1 MKIELPGRVSFIIN
15 NLKLH
20 GYEAFAVGGCV
31 RDAILAKE
39 PEDWDITTS
48 APPEAV
54 KRLFRHTIDT
64 GIEHGTVTVL
74 FGNQAYEVTTYR
86 IDGVYENGRHPKKV
100 TYTSKIEEDLKR
112 RDFTI
117 NAMAYNDESRLVDV
131 TGGMKDLNH
140 HLVRCV
146 GEPAERFKEDA
157 LRILRAIRFSA
168 QLNFKVEENT
178 AKAIMALSPTLK
190 KISAERIQAELVK
203 ILVSDHPERIQEA
216 YLLGITGQI
225 LPEWDAMAGVSQN
238 NPHHHYDVLFHT
250 INAMKA
256 IKNDKVLRLTMLFH
270 DMGKPQTRTTDE
282 KGVDSFISH
291 EKVSAEIAKEVME
304 RLKFDKDTIKKV
316 TKLVLFH
323 NHRLI
328 STPRSVRR
336 GLHKIGEDLFPLYL
350 AVRIADIKAQSSH
363 QRRKKLEEIVRI
375 RDIFHKI
382 LRERQCFSLRDL
394 AVSGQDLID
403 VGMKPGEAMGE
414 MLEELLQLVI
424 DYPDLNEKNR
434 LIIYVNRK
442 LHGDSPV

>member
-48 APPEAV
+48 APPKAV
-54 KRLFRHTIDT
+54 KRLFHHTIDT

-74 FGNQAYEVTTYR
+74 FGNQSYEVTTYR
-86 IDGVYENGRHPKKV
+86 IDGIYENSRHPKKV
-100 TYTSKIEEDLKR
+100 TYTSKVEEDLKR

-117 NAMAYNDESRLVDV
+117 NAMAYNEESRLVDV
-131 TGGMKDLNH
+131 TGGMKDLNR

-168 QLNFKVEENT
+168 QLNFTVEENT
-178 AKAIMALSPTLK
+178 AKAIMALASTLA
-190 KISAERIQAELVK
+190 KISAERIQTELVK
-203 ILVSDHPERIQEA
+203 ILVSNHPEKIQDA

-256 IKNDKVLRLTMLFH
+256 VSNDKILRLTMLFH

-282 KGVDSFISH
+282 KGIDSFYGH
-291 EKVSAEIAKEVME
+291 EKASAEIAKKVME

-316 TKLVLFH
+316 TKLILFH
-323 NHRLI
+323 NYRLI
-328 STPRSVRR
+328 STSRSVRR
-336 GLHKIGEDLFPLYL
+336 GLHNIGVELFPYYL
-350 AVRIADIKAQSSH
+350 AIRVADIKAQSSH
-363 QRRKKLEEIVRI
+363 RRRQKLEEIVRI
-375 RDIFHKI
+375 RDIYQKI
-382 LRERQCFSLRDL
+382 LREKQCFSLKDL
-394 AVSGQDLID
+394 AVSGQDLINL
-403 VGMKPGEAMGE
+403 GMEPGEAIGE
-414 MLEELLQLVI
+414 MLNELLHLVI
-424 DYPDLNEKNR
+424 DYPELNEKER
-434 LIIYVNRK
+434 LAIYVNRK
-442 LHGDSPV
+442 LHGG